1 MIRYAIYTRQSVE
14 KLADF
19 SSCDAQFHTCQDFA
33 NAIGEP
39 NLHWCGQRF
48 DDEGQSGATLDR
60 PAMRK
65 LRKVIDLGGI
75 DRLYAVAMDR
85 MTRSMRD
92 AVLLLDELAKTN
104 VQLRLVHQPALGGGA
119 QSRFLRHILA
129 AFAEFER
136 DMISSRIAESRA
148 YLKTRGRRLAGKV
161 PFGYDASPETMQ
173 LIPNHVEAPQVA
185 SIFERAARGALPK
198 QIADDINDLGWRTKV
213 YHSKRSGRITGG
225 GKWTARQII
234 DTLRNFVHT
243 GRFADGSDIRD
254 GSHEPIVDQ
263 DVFDAAQQQL
273 DSRRTAKRT
282 SRISHKDLPFRQ
294 KIVCPR
300 CGRFLTTY
308 QVTRKTTQGLAFE
321 EFLCPLL
328 HSTRM
333 QMANLIANVENGDY
347 RIPQFQREF
356 VWPKSK
362 IRELFDSIYR
372 EFPIGSFFLWKAG
385 REHNGLFR
393 HTVTFN
399 LPPVGEHDSI
409 SFILDGQQRITSL
422 YVALTGMAVRCNGH
436 VTDYGRICFDLKDER
451 FVDRS
456 PDNKRY
462 VSVSDLWGPDSM
474 TLSRQIDESYLATY
488 DRCWRTLQTYPVSIV
503 EVRDKDLADVCKIF
517 QRINQSGKRLDRF
530 DLISAMTF
538 SLDFD
543 LRDRF
548 KEDILGPLEG
558 KNFGKISPAIAT
570 QLLALDKT
578 GQCTE
583 RHEFGLTSDDIQT
596 RWKPVVAAILLSADT
611 LRKNMGGQM
620 AFTHTGRAYQQDV
633 AALPDE
639 AAGRQVVDDLL
650 RD

>member
-1 MIRYAIYTRQSVE
+1 MLFRYAIYTRQSVE

-308 QVTRKTTQGLAFE
+308 QVTRN
-321 EFLCPLL
+321 
-328 HSTRM
+328 HST
-333 QMANLIANVENGDY
+333 AGSLIHCYYACRSTAGGRPRCKGVN
-347 RIPQFQREF
+347 
-356 VWPKSK
+356 
-362 IRELFDSIYR
+362 IRAWDIE
-372 EFPIGSFFLWKAG
+372 K
-385 REHNGLFR
+385 
-393 HTVTFN
+393 
-399 LPPVGEHDSI
+399 
-409 SFILDGQQRITSL
+409 
-422 YVALTGMAVRCNGH
+422 
-436 VTDYGRICFDLKDER
+436 
-451 FVDRS
+451 
-456 PDNKRY
+456 
-462 VSVSDLWGPDSM
+462 
-474 TLSRQIDESYLATY
+474 
-488 DRCWRTLQTYPVSIV
+488 
-503 EVRDKDLADVCKIF
+503 EVRDILDTPETW
-517 QRINQSGKRLDRF
+517 RRL
-530 DLISAMTF
+530 
-538 SLDFD
+538 
-543 LRDRF
+543 
-548 KEDILGPLEG
+548 
-558 KNFGKISPAIAT
+558 ISPAETAQQVHETWRAMLWQWQRDWMQQCIERIKFANT
-570 QLLALDKT
+570 NNDEITITFDQTEITRFAKSIEQPPPT
-578 GQCTE
+578 G
-583 RHEFGLTSDDIQT
+583 
-596 RWKPVVAAILLSADT
+596 
-611 LRKNMGGQM
+611 
-620 AFTHTGRAYQQDV
+620 
-633 AALPDE
+633 
-639 AAGRQVVDDLL
+639 
-650 RD
+650 